1 MIRFIFFVWAL
12 CFFSVAARAWNDAGH
27 MVVAQI
33 AYERLEP
40 AVRERVDELSKIGAE
55 PENATFVTG
64 ACWPDD
70 LKTVGIK
77 TYNDWHFLDI
87 PFSSDGTRLPAARAK
102 INVVWA
108 MNQCVFTLK
117 KRAPDPRFPNVALR
131 AVPDNEKAR
140 ALRFLTHLV
149 GDAHQPMHASS
160 RFSRAHPKGDR
171 GGNDFRLGETNLHA
185 FWDEGGGLFNAAWVR
200 PLRAENR
207 AAVEKRAREIVRSHP
222 PGIGARNQDFD
233 QWISQSFLIAHT
245 FAYDTPENRAPSAA
259 YIQNVQKL
267 SAKRVALAG
276 YRLATLLN
284 RIFQNE

>member
-149 GDAHQPMHASS
+149 GDAHQPMHCVS
-160 RFSRAHPKGDR
+160 RFSKAHPKGDR
-171 GGNDFRLGETNLHA
+171 GGNDFGLGKTNLHL
-185 FWDEGGGLFNAAWVR
+185 FWDEGGGLFSTIELR
-200 PLRAENR
+200 PLSADSERAIRGLADKISKSN
-207 AAVEKRAREIVRSHP
+207 P
-222 PGIGARNQDFD
+222 PTAQARNLDFG
-233 QWISQSFLIAHT
+233 QWAQQGFLLAQNIA
-245 FAYDTPENRAPSAA
+245 YKTPENRAPSAQ
-259 YIQNVQKL
+259 YIQRVQKT
-267 SAKRVALAG
+267 SAERVALAG
-276 YRLATLLN
+276 YRLAALLN
-284 RIFQNE
+284 RIFENE